1 MTFFII
7 DNYHVISTLNL
18 IQFSILPSYAIRSIE
33 ANNEGARE
41 KGRVRDLNILK
52 GPPIEQ
58 FDLLL
63 DDRHCYSSVAE
74 KVWTQRSWRDEA
86 LVRRVK
92 DQKNPS
98 F

>member
-7 DNYHVISTLNL
+7 DNYHVITTLNL

-41 KGRVRDLNILK
+41 KRRERDLNILK

-58 FDLLL
+58 LDLLL

-74 KVWTQRSWRDEA
+74 KV
-86 LVRRVK
+86 
-92 DQKNPS
+92 
-98 F
+98 